1 MQNDTFPV
9 FPNLTAAISDSGLT
23 RRELA
28 QVLGMSVSSLG
39 RRLRGSM
46 EFRLRELLVLHALFS
61 EIPMSVLLKRSQP
74 TDHQSDKEEL
84 SCQM

>member
-1 MQNDTFPV
+1 M

-74 TDHQSDKEEL
+74 TDHQSDEEEL